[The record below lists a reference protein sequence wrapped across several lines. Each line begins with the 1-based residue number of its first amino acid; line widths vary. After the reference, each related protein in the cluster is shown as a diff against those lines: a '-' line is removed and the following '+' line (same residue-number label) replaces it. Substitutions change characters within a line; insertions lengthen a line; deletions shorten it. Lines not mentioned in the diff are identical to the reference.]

1 MAKDNRNREKKE
13 QKISA
18 IEQTDDQLTGR
29 AGLGVFA
36 MYLRHI
42 SLFPVIDRQFG
53 TLRKSSKGLPV
64 TGLFVQ
70 LLSFFMDGTSRHL

>member
-1 MAKDNRNREKKE
+1 MGLKCYFVMGNCKITIQNNTTRQVESFMAKDNRNREKKE

-36 MYLRHI
+36 MYLRVG
-42 SLFPVIDRQFG
+42 S
-53 TLRKSSKGLPV
+53 RKIMCL
-64 TGLFVQ
+64 
-70 LLSFFMDGTSRHL
+70 